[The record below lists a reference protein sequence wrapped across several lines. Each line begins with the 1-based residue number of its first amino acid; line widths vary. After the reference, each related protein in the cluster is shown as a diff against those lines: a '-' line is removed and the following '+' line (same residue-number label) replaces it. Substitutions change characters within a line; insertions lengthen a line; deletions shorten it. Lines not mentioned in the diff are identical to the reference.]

1 VKILWFGAQCHWLP
15 KFRFRELPVTQVS
28 SEPGSAG
35 YNELLRTRILW
46 CYINAFRNMVVR
58 ITF

>member
-1 VKILWFGAQCHWLP
+1 MKILWFGAQCHWLL
-15 KFRFRELPVTQVS
+15 KFRLRELLVTPVS

-46 CYINAFRNMVVR
+46 CYIDAFRNMVVR